1 MDMHTDTNESFNVRG
16 CKLGNF
22 MRMLIFISYFFFGGG
37 GGGGVERRRGFL
49 ILSKQNKSYDYCF

>member
-37 GGGGVERRRGFL
+37 GGGGGGEKERVSYFIQTKQ
-49 ILSKQNKSYDYCF
+49 IL